1 MDERTELI
9 RLDYEKAVAIWQ
21 QLVEIR
27 FKLLAVVPVV
37 TGAAVSFT
45 ESAKTPALGITL
57 GLLGFLVTLGIISY
71 DQRNTEIYE
80 VLVRRAK
87 LLELRLG
94 VPPLLPDSPS
104 GGPFSCRP
112 GRGRKLFGITLWHDR
127 GLITI
132 YSATLGAWVYLF
144 TATTLGQFAG
154 PLQGFFGGA
163 QRAPELV
170 SAAIAAATMII
181 FWRELHRIDGDKSD
195 LAKLLDAELQEQ
207 LKTSPAR

>member
-9 RLDYEKAVAIWQ
+9 RLDYEKTVAIWQ

-37 TGAAVSFT
+37 TGAAVAFT

-104 GGPFSCRP
+104 GGAVLLPARPRTQAIRHHPLARP
-112 GRGRKLFGITLWHDR
+112 GAHHNLFGDAGSLGLSLHCNHAGAVR
-127 GLITI
+127 GAVT
-132 YSATLGAWVYLF
+132 
-144 TATTLGQFAG
+144 
-154 PLQGFFGGA
+154 GFL
-163 QRAPELV
+163 RR
-170 SAAIAAATMII
+170 SAARA
-181 FWRELHRIDGDKSD
+181 
-195 LAKLLDAELQEQ
+195 
-207 LKTSPAR
+207 